1 MPVNALRQFLRLES
15 TAGLLLVAAAVAALM
30 VSNSPLAGLY
40 QQFLDVRLI
49 IALGSLEVAKP
60 LLLWINDGLM
70 AIFFLLIGLEI
81 KREVLEGQL
90 RSKDQIVLPAVAGL
104 GGFVLPVAI
113 YSALNWN
120 NPETINGWA
129 IPAATDIAFALGVL
143 AALGSRVPLPLKVFL
158 TTVAIFDDLAAI
170 VVIAIFYTADLSW
183 LALVLGLA
191 GSAVLVALNRL
202 RVTRVAAYVV
212 VGIFVWVC
220 VLKSGVHATLAGFAV
235 ALAIPLSD
243 ARSDR
248 SPLKDLEHALHPWVA
263 YAILPIFAFANAGI
277 SLSGIDQTVFFGSVS
292 LGIAA
297 GLFIGKQL
305 GVFGTVWLLVKLGL
319 ARLPQGANWAS
330 VYGVSVLTG
339 IGFTMSFFIGSL
351 AFERGDLEQ
360 MAATRIGVLAGSI
373 LSAVVGYVVLRF
385 TASESG
391 DATIE
396 A

>member
-1 MPVNALRQFLRLES
+1 MSLSTLRQFLRLES
-15 TAGLLLVAAAVAALM
+15 TAGLLLVAAAGAALI
-30 VSNSPLAGLY
+30 VSNSPLLGLY
-40 QQFLDVRLI
+40 QQFLDVRLVV
-49 IALGSLEVAKP
+49 ALGSLEVAKP

-90 RSKDQIVLPAVAGL
+90 RSKDQIVLPAIAGL
-104 GGFVLPVAI
+104 GGFIVPVAI
-113 YSALNWN
+113 YAALNWN
-120 NPETINGWA
+120 NAETINGWA

-143 AALGSRVPLPLKVFL
+143 AALGSHVPLPLKVFL
-158 TTVAIFDDLAAI
+158 TTVAIFDDIAAI

-183 LALVLGLA
+183 LALGLGLA
-191 GSAVLVALNRL
+191 GTAVLVVLNRL
-202 RVTRVAAYVV
+202 RVTRVAGYMI

-235 ALAIPLSD
+235 ALALPLND
-243 ARSDR
+243 TATGR

-277 SLSGIDQTVFFGSVS
+277 SLGGIDQTIVFGSVS
-292 LGIAA
+292 LGIAL

-305 GVFGTVWLLVKLGL
+305 GVFGTVWVLVKLGL
-319 ARLPQGANWAS
+319 ARLPQGANWTS
-330 VYGVSVLTG
+330 IYGVSVLTG
-339 IGFTMSFFIGSL
+339 IGFTMSLFIGSL

-373 LSAVVGYVVLRF
+373 LSAVVGYLVLRF
-385 TASESG
+385 AANQTTNTREV
-391 DATIE
+391 T
-396 A
+396 